1 MDAEKHQDAIADIAA
16 QNAMAHV
23 LGAHSGS
30 SCRGC
35 DSPDAWQKHQAEAST
50 PRGMA
55 HDLGAQ
61 KETS

>member
-35 DSPDAWQKHQAEAST
+35 DSPDA
-50 PRGMA
+50 
-55 HDLGAQ
+55 
-61 KETS
+61 